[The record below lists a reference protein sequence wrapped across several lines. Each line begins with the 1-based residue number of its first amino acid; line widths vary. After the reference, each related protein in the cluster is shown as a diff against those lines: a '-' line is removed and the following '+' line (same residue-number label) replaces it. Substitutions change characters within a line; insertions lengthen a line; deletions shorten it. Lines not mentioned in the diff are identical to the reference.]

1 MNNFDRCEAEYLE
14 EPEDINECDCGTS
27 IPEGYIVCKPC
38 GIKDYQ
44 DAKLHEAGLWNELT
58 A

>member
-44 DAKLHEAGLWNELT
+44 DAKLHEAGL
-58 A
+58 